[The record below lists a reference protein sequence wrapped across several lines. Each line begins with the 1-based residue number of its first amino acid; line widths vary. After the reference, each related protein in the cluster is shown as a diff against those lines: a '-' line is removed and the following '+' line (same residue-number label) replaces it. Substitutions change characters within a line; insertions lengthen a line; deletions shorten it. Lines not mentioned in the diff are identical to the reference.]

1 MYMYLDYFQTESLK
15 TEPLFCNEMVRR
27 KYSFKR
33 KDGTSSS
40 TQQAK
45 LKKVKKEKKRTAN
58 KQEEVMKKRSHQE
71 EKLNL
76 WKVED
81 IEVGVKSKYTCTLCL
96 IRFKLQA
103 DS

>member
-1 MYMYLDYFQTESLK
+1 MICFHKVNFGEMCMYMYLDYFQTESLK
-15 TEPLFCNEMVRR
+15 TEPLFCSEMVRQ

-45 LKKVKKEKKRTAN
+45 LQKVKKEKKRTAN
-58 KQEEVMKKRSHQE
+58 QQEEVMKKRSQQGD
-71 EKLNL
+71 KLNL

-81 IEVGVKSKYTCTLCL
+81 MEAAVKE
-96 IRFKLQA
+96 
-103 DS
+103 